1 MKKTGIFYGSTTG
14 TTEAVAE
21 TIASKLGIDA
31 ADVHNV
37 GSASAAD
44 IDAYDALLL
53 GTSTWGAGDMQDDW
67 YDFLD
72 QLKGQDLTGKL
83 VALFGCGDSSSFS
96 DTFCSAMGEIHEGL
110 AQTGATF
117 IGAVSTDGYTFD
129 DSASVSDGK
138 FVGLALD
145 EVNEDDKTAERID
158 AWAAQL
164 KAEGLE

>member
-14 TTEAVAE
+14 VTED
-21 TIASKLGIDA
+21 IASRIAQRLGVEST
-31 ADVHNV
+31 DVRNV

-44 IDAYDALLL
+44 ATGYEVLVL
-53 GTSTWGAGDMQDDW
+53 GSSTWGAGDLQDDW

-72 QLKGQDLTGKL
+72 QLKAQDLTGKM

-96 DTFCSAMGEIHEGL
+96 DTFCSAMGEIHNAL
-110 AQTGATF
+110 ASTGCTF

-129 DSASVSDGK
+129 DSAAADGDK

-145 EVNEDDKTAERID
+145 EVNEDDKTDSRID
-158 AWAAQL
+158 AWVAQL
-164 KAEGLE
+164 KSEGAE